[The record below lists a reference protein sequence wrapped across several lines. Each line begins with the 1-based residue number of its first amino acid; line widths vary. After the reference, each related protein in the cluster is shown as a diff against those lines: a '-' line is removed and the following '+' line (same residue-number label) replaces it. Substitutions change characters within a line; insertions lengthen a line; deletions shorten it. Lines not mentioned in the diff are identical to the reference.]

1 MPETRNLPAVSGSSL
16 LIKQQSVV
24 PEVQRRLLPNIAL
37 AQTPHSTR
45 NAAGGASCEAAIT
58 SVQALYCGVIGTP
71 RSSAVAAQPSSEI
84 CNPVQNLPADNRFS
98 ALTRVYGQDAA
109 AIIPQLRLCV
119 VGIGGVGSWA
129 AEVLARSSVGYLKL
143 IDPDDIVESN
153 INRQVHALDTSTG
166 ESKVEAMQHRIKGIN
181 QHCECVAI
189 DDMLV
194 ETNLERYI
202 TPDLDYVIDAIDNIR
217 FKAALINFCRRNKI
231 RIITPGGAGG
241 RIDPQAVATADLSR
255 TWNDALAAKV
265 RSRLRANYGYSRN
278 PKRRFGVECVFS
290 SEQPVYPD
298 RKGGISQARPGVP
311 GATLDCDSGYGSAA
325 PVTATFGMIA
335 AARAMNKSVALRL
348 GVPSLR
354 SSKR

>member
-1 MPETRNLPAVSGSSL
+1 M
-16 LIKQQSVV
+16 Q
-24 PEVQRRLLPNIAL
+24 
-37 AQTPHSTR
+37 
-45 NAAGGASCEAAIT
+45 
-58 SVQALYCGVIGTP
+58 
-71 RSSAVAAQPSSEI
+71 
-84 CNPVQNLPADNRFS
+84 NPPADSRFS
-98 ALTRVYGQDAA
+98 ALTRVYGQEAA
-109 AIIPQLRLCV
+109 ALIPQLRLCV

-129 AEVLARSSVGYLKL
+129 AEALARSSVGYLKL

-153 INRQVHALDTSTG
+153 INRQVHALDASIG
-166 ESKVEAMQHRIKGIN
+166 QSKVDTLQSRIEGIN
-181 QHCECVAI
+181 SRCQCEAI

-231 RIITPGGAGG
+231 RIITTGGAGG
-241 RIDPQAVATADLSR
+241 RIDPQAVATADLSK

-265 RSRLRANYGYSRN
+265 RARLRANYGYTRN

-298 RKGGISQARPGVP
+298 SNGDITQSKPGVP

-335 AARAMNKSVALRL
+335 AARALNKSIAVRL
-348 GVPSLR
+348 GVTSLR
-354 SSKR
+354 SGKG